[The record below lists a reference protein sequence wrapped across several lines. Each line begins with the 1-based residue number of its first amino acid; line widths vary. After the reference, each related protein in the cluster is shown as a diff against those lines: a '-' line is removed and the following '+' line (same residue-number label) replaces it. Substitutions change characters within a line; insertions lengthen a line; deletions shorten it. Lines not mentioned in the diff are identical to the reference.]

1 MQHNL
6 VTRVS
11 LHDGL
16 NDGNLRCVYESCV
29 SVYEADE
36 LCECI
41 STGLMCSAEL
51 VLSDMFVVAVKAVH
65 WNTPLLQ

>member
-1 MQHNL
+1 MQHIL

-16 NDGNLRCVYESCV
+16 NDGNIRCVYESCV

-36 LCECI
+36 LCECT

-51 VLSDMFVVAVKAVH
+51 VLSDVFVVAAKAVH
-65 WNTPLLQ
+65 PEYTLLQ